1 MEFTRLRHI
10 LAVARNQSFSRAAE
24 EQGITQPALSRSI
37 AAFEQRH
44 GVVLFD
50 RGRGG
55 VHVTPAGTMVIEQAR
70 KLLSAASDLERGL
83 RLYGKGEAGRLAF
96 GLGPLVASLFLPEL
110 SRALLASRPG
120 LQIVTM
126 TRPPEQLMPEL
137 LNDRIEMIL
146 GNDWRIS
153 KVPGTVLEPLGR
165 LKLGIIVRAGHPLS
179 EASSITLADLD
190 DYPSA
195 IAVEPPVGAMRPN
208 SGLFVCDNFHILR
221 GTVCA
226 TDCTWITSPAFV
238 ADDLR
243 AGRLVHLTASDL
255 PATYSEICVV
265 YRRGRTRSPVA
276 LAVTE
281 QIREMLAEM
290 EAD

>member
-1 MEFTRLRHI
+1 MELTRLRHI

-24 EQGITQPALSRSI
+24 EEGITQPALSRSI

-44 GVVLFD
+44 RVTLFD

-55 VHVTPAGTMVIEQAR
+55 AHVTPAGTLVVEQAK
-70 KLLSAASDLERGL
+70 KLLSAADDLERGL

-96 GLGPLVASLFLPEL
+96 GLGPLVASLFLPTL
-110 SRALLASRPG
+110 SQTLLASRPG

-126 TRPPEQLMPEL
+126 TKPPEQLMPEL
-137 LNDRIEMIL
+137 LGDRIEMIL

-165 LKLGIIVRAGHPLS
+165 LRLGIIARTGHPL
-179 EASSITLADLD
+179 ASVPSITLADLD

-195 IAVEPPVGAMRPN
+195 SAVEMPAGAMRPN

-221 GTVCA
+221 ETVRG
-226 TDCTWITSPAFV
+226 TDCTWITSPAFL

-243 AGRLVHLTASDL
+243 EGRLVQLTVSDL

-265 YRRGRTRSPVA
+265 SRRGRTRSPVA
-276 LAVTE
+276 LAATE
-281 QIREMLAEM
+281 QVRAMLAEM
-290 EAD
+290 GA